1 MKNLTIILSAL
12 TLVAMAKVMYRHSTS
27 LAMMKFA
34 VIRR

>member
-12 TLVAMAKVMYRHSTS
+12 TLVAMVNSNVQAQY